1 MSNAKEK
8 EPDMERSVTIDKA
21 VEATKQRQG
30 FILEAV
36 DSVRLVWRLLRDPD
50 VPIYLKLFPLVA
62 ILYVVYPFDFL
73 PDLIPFLGQADDL
86 TALLVGLRVFIA
98 MTPDDVVER
107 HRSELAAG
115 RQKEPDLDQR
125 IVIEPEYHIDDK

>member
-36 DSVRLVWRLLRDPD
+36 DSVRLVWRLLRDPA

-115 RQKEPDLDQR
+115 RQKEPNLDQR